1 MQQISTDGLLNKQEL
16 LKDIIRPTR
25 RRKRF
30 FNSLL
35 DGIFFS
41 LFFYALVMI
50 IVLGYGVISFLTG
63 NDSSQMIGE
72 EAGMMIYLI
81 YYIGYLTYFI
91 TFEHYFGKTLG
102 KMVTN
107 TRVVLMDGSQ
117 PKLIKLIMRSFARLI
132 PLDFLSYLSKDPR
145 GWHDTISDTMVIDD
159 IPLYRV
165 GPKAISQEKEE
176 EVF

>member
-30 FNSLL
+30 FNFLL
-35 DGIFFS
+35 DGIFFT
-41 LFFYALVMI
+41 LFFYALLMI
-50 IVLGYGVISFLTG
+50 IVLAYGVISFLTG

-107 TRVVLMDGSQ
+107 TRVVLMDGS
-117 PKLIKLIMRSFARLI
+117 PF
-132 PLDFLSYLSKDPR
+132 
-145 GWHDTISDTMVIDD
+145 H
-159 IPLYRV
+159 
-165 GPKAISQEKEE
+165 
-176 EVF
+176 